1 VGSVLHTPPAIL
13 LELDALPVVVPV
25 LLGYVITPLALGAL
39 EGHVHAPIAGHSSPL
54 SVVLLGGASIG
65 SPYRPEPS
73 GLSPWAS
80 TMTRR
85 PNPPGRAGPG
95 SRFCQSRRVRPQA
108 GASRLSRS
116 LHGRSGPQSIRGGGA
131 KSVMGSLGA
140 ESPRRAVGRD
150 SGEAGRAG
158 RAGRVGGWEGLGAGP
173 RTVRVDVTPAG
184 ACAATSSASPN
195 ARSTS
200 SRSSPREACGGSSLR
215 RWPRRQYPPT
225 SWTSVAHRGQ
235 KRCVM
240 GTPPRTSS
248 VRAACGLS
256 PRLVGIGSGGW
267 TRTTDSAIMSRLLC
281 L

>member
-1 VGSVLHTPPAIL
+1 MRA
-13 LELDALPVVVPV
+13 
-25 LLGYVITPLALGAL
+25 
-39 EGHVHAPIAGHSSPL
+39 
-54 SVVLLGGASIG
+54 
-65 SPYRPEPS
+65 REPS
-73 GLSPWAS
+73 EE
-80 TMTRR
+80 
-85 PNPPGRAGPG
+85 AGPG

-108 GASRLSRS
+108 GASRLRRF

-131 KSVMGSLGA
+131 KAVMGSLGA

-150 SGEAGRAG
+150 SGE
-158 RAGRVGGWEGLGAGP
+158 AGRVGGWEGLGAGP

-240 GTPPRTSS
+240 GTPPRTLS
-248 VRAACGLS
+248 VRAACRLS
-256 PRLVGIGSGGW
+256 PRIVRIGSGGW

>member
-1 VGSVLHTPPAIL
+1 
-13 LELDALPVVVPV
+13 
-25 LLGYVITPLALGAL
+25 
-39 EGHVHAPIAGHSSPL
+39 VHAPIAGHSSPL

-65 SPYRPEPS
+65 SPYGLEPLIRGGPRIRAREPS
-73 GLSPWAS
+73 EEAGL
-80 TMTRR
+80 
-85 PNPPGRAGPG
+85 PGSKFCQSGPG

-108 GASRLSRS
+108 GASRLRRF

-131 KSVMGSLGA
+131 KAVMGSLGA
-140 ESPRRAVGRD
+140 ESPRRAGGRD

-158 RAGRVGGWEGLGAGP
+158 RVDGWEGLGAGP
-173 RTVRVDVTPAG
+173 RAVRVDVTPAA

-200 SRSSPREACGGSSLR
+200 SRSSPREACGGSNLR

-248 VRAACGLS
+248 VRAAWGLS
-256 PRLVGIGSGGW
+256 PRLVRIGSGGW

>member
-1 VGSVLHTPPAIL
+1 M
-13 LELDALPVVVPV
+13 PV

-65 SPYRPEPS
+65 SPYRPEPF
-73 GLSPWAS
+73 GLI
-80 TMTRR
+80 
-85 PNPPGRAGPG
+85 PGRPRCAPAEASGEAGPG
-95 SRFCQSRRVRPQA
+95 FRFCQTRRVRPQA
-108 GASRLSRS
+108 GASRLRRV

-131 KSVMGSLGA
+131 KAVMGSLGA

-173 RTVRVDVTPAG
+173 RTVRVDVTPAD
-184 ACAATSSASPN
+184 ACATTSSASPN

-248 VRAACGLS
+248 VRAASGLS
-256 PRLVGIGSGGW
+256 PRLVRIGSGGW